1 MPNVRPTI
9 RVATDLDW
17 NRDSIWVA
25 DVTPLRAI
33 GAANSNRYVKPSG
46 EQVTLSEDELNARYY
61 RFGNGEILKP
71 HLRPE
76 QAISILRDTALV
88 LPDGKNVRVESC
100 AVIRSEAGDV
110 RIVDRAQYERE
121 YRAVGY
127 RGAERPNTP
136 FSTPPGCRR

>member
-1 MPNVRPTI
+1 MPDDRPTI
-9 RVATDLDW
+9 RLDTDLDW

-25 DVTPLRAI
+25 DATPLRAI
-33 GAANSNRYVKPSG
+33 GTEDGTRYVKPSG

-61 RFGNGEILKP
+61 RFGDGEILKP

-76 QAISILRDTALV
+76 QAISILGNTDLV
-88 LPDGKNVRVESC
+88 LPDGESVRVESC
-100 AVIRSEAGDV
+100 AVIRSEAGDI

-127 RGAERPNTP
+127 RGAERPSTP
-136 FSTPPGCRR
+136 FSTPPRGRR